1 MGRPRLRLAAP
12 SSRWV
17 RGLGQGLDRVGG
29 GEMGT
34 NLPNAALYPPAHA
47 HTSVSPGISPCHQ
60 GEHGPLLPPPRAAA
74 AATPLCCCC
83 FPPWPCLARTTVSVT
98 ALLGPASHAPCPLQ
112 IITDGMADGKKEL
125 QASACAALG
134 MVRQG
139 DGGCRQGRKRRGEG
153 EGSSHHFLPQLTQAP
168 PLSIHQSTPASPDPP
183 PPAQAAPFIG
193 TPEPAFLRDL
203 VKKLNAPAFQVRDG
217 LRLLKAWLRSWPHP
231 LAAYPL
237 PSSLILS
244 PPPLPPGA
252 PRPAGRHRL
261 VRPGHREPTW
271 AHEGVTILARRGRE
285 VCCGGCTPSTRSH

>member
-1 MGRPRLRLAAP
+1 
-12 SSRWV
+12 
-17 RGLGQGLDRVGG
+17 
-29 GEMGT
+29 
-34 NLPNAALYPPAHA
+34 
-47 HTSVSPGISPCHQ
+47 
-60 GEHGPLLPPPRAAA
+60 
-74 AATPLCCCC
+74 
-83 FPPWPCLARTTVSVT
+83 
-98 ALLGPASHAPCPLQ
+98 
-112 IITDGMADGKKEL
+112 MADGKKEL

-139 DGGCRQGRKRRGEG
+139 DGGCRRGGRRRGEG
-153 EGSSHHFLPQLTQAP
+153 EGSSHHFLPQLTRAP
-168 PLSIHQSTPASPDPP
+168 PLSIHQLTPASPDPP

-217 LRLLKAWLRSWPHP
+217 LRLLKAALRSWPHP
-231 LAAYPL
+231 LAAHPL

-285 VCCGGCTPSTRSH
+285 VCCGGCTPSTRSHETLAPLPLCFLCLPSCACFDAHSLPSCTIRHPPLRPAPAPLCRCCPCSSASRLSSPRERRVPECWAGSPARTGELGGIPDVPDLPDIVPIK